1 MVNILLKRSTDETP
15 WEEGSDLDCYIWN
28 YERYAREVNDD
39 FPIVYNQV
47 SGIADVNVN
56 GTDVCVIS
64 MEGEEFDLANGFA
77 CDCSDPEN
85 FDFEDN
91 GRFFDSLGFLDWNF
105 SNLLKKIHIIY

>member
-1 MVNILLKRSTDETP
+1 M
-15 WEEGSDLDCYIWN
+15 DCYILN

-64 MEGEEFDLANGFA
+64 HVIIKKGEEFDLANGFA